1 MMAGMLTQLP
11 LPLLPAGAAEIAPGV
26 GLVTGDGGG
35 GLVSVHG
42 LATFAWDAGDEAG
55 RRLAAVQLVRLR
67 AVSQARAA
75 AAFGVDPVTVWR
87 WDQALAAGGVAGL
100 VPARRGPKGASKL
113 TPELAERIAGLDAA
127 GATLREIAAATGV
140 STFSVRNALGR
151 VASAGQPA
159 VAGAA
164 DGSAGLAAGDDDAG
178 QGAVVPVLPDP
189 VPRDGE
195 RALAR
200 WGLLGEGAVPVFTPG
215 ARYPLA
221 GLLLALPA
229 LEGTGLLAAA
239 REVYGRVKDGFYGL
253 GATLLTLV
261 FLALAGEP
269 RAEGA
274 TRVPPA
280 ALGRVLGLDRAPEVK
295 TIRRKLGELAAA
307 GQAADLIMA
316 LARRHAA
323 ARPDALGFLYI
334 DGHARVYSGTRTVQK
349 THVARLKFPAPAT
362 METWVTGQDGDPVFM
377 VVAEPSDS
385 LAGEL
390 RRLLPDLRGIVG
402 AGRRVTVCFDRGG
415 WSPALFADIT
425 GAGFDVLTW
434 RKGPAPDLP
443 AEVFTTVT
451 CTDDR
456 GRAHQ
461 YELAGTT
468 AELGISEGPR
478 KGQTVTLRQVTRRV
492 PAKGGATRQ
501 IHALTSRTDLPPGE
515 VCWRLSARWREENY
529 FRYARTRFAM
539 DALDSYAASPDAPDR
554 MVPNPA
560 RKTAAAR
567 IRQGEAAAQAAEAAR
582 DAALLQ
588 LRSPAPGQ
596 PATITNQVINAL
608 AAPAEAAWRELDE
621 ADQAAAAIPARVPL
635 GVLSP
640 DMVRL
645 DAEVKQITHAIRM
658 AAYNAETALARALHG
673 HYARAADEAYALI
686 REALTISG
694 DIHPGPGELLIQ
706 LDPLTAPRRTQAL
719 AALCDQLTAAGAR
732 YPGTDLVLRYEV
744 KSHPTPA

>member
-11 LPLLPAGAAEIAPGV
+11 LPLLPAGAGEIAPGV
-26 GLVTGDGGG
+26 GLVTGAAGG

-67 AVSQARAA
+67 AVSQAQAA

-100 VPARRGPKGASKL
+100 VPSRRGPKGASKL
-113 TPELAERIAGLDAA
+113 TPQLVERIGGLDAA
-127 GATLREIAAATGV
+127 GATLAQIAAATGV

-151 VASAGQPA
+151 VGSGGRPA
-159 VAGAA
+159 PAGAGE
-164 DGSAGLAAGDDDAG
+164 DSVDLVAGDDEDRP
-178 QGAVVPVLPDP
+178 GAAVPVLPDP
-189 VPRDGE
+189 VPRDAE

-200 WGLLGEGAVPVFTPG
+200 RGLLGEGAVPVFTPG

-229 LEGTGLLAAA
+229 LEGTGLAQAA

-253 GATLLTLV
+253 AATLLTLV

-274 TRVPPA
+274 TRVPPG

-295 TIRRKLGELAAA
+295 TIRRKLAELAAA
-307 GQAADLIMA
+307 GKAAELVMA

-323 ARPDALGFLYI
+323 ARPDALGFLYV
-334 DGHARVYSGTRTVQK
+334 DGHARVYYGTRTVQK

-362 METWVTGQDGDPVFM
+362 METWVTDSRGDPVFM
-377 VVAEPSDS
+377 VAAEPSDS

-390 RRLLPDLRGIVG
+390 RRLLPALRQVVG
-402 AGRRVTVCFDRGG
+402 QGRRVTVCFDRGG

-425 GAGFDVLTW
+425 EAGFDVLTW

-443 AEVFTTVT
+443 AATFTTVA

-456 GRAHQ
+456 GRCHE
-461 YELAGTT
+461 YDLAEATV
-468 AELGISEGPR
+468 ELGISDGPR
-478 KGQTVTLRQVTRRV
+478 KGQAVTLRQVTRRV
-492 PAKGGATRQ
+492 PAKAGATRQ
-501 IHALTSRTDLPPGE
+501 IHALTSRDDLTAGE
-515 VCWRLSARWREENY
+515 VCWRMTSRWREENY
-529 FRYARTRFAM
+529 FRYARTHFAL
-539 DALDSYAASPDAPDR
+539 DALDSYAAAPDDPDR

-560 RKTAAAR
+560 KKTAAAR
-567 IRQGEAAAQAAEAAR
+567 IRAAEQAITAAETAR

-596 PATITNQVINAL
+596 AAYLSNQVINAL
-608 AAPAEAAWRELDE
+608 GAPVEAAYLELE
-621 ADQAAAAIPARVPL
+621 QAEQAAATVPARVPL
-635 GVLSP
+635 GELAP
-640 DMVRL
+640 DMARL
-645 DAEVKQITHAIRM
+645 DAETKQITHAIRM
-658 AAYNAETALARALHG
+658 AAYNAETALARALDG
-673 HYARAADEAYALI
+673 HYARAGDEAYALI

-694 DIHPGPGELLIQ
+694 DICPGPGQLLIR

-719 AALCDQLTAAGAR
+719 AALCDQLTAAGAC

-744 KSHPTPA
+744 KSRPSPA

>member
-1 MMAGMLTQLP
+1 MLSQLP
-11 LPLLPAGAAEIAPGV
+11 LPLLPSGAAEIAPGV
-26 GLVTGDGGG
+26 GLLASEDG
-35 GLVSVHG
+35 GLVIVHG

-67 AVSQARAA
+67 AASQGQVA
-75 AAFGVDPVTVWR
+75 AAFGVDPATIWR
-87 WDQALAAGGVAGL
+87 WDQVLAADGVAGL

-113 TPELAERIAGLDAA
+113 TPELVERIAGLDAA

-151 VASAGQPA
+151 VPS
-159 VAGAA
+159 
-164 DGSAGLAAGDDDAG
+164 AG
-178 QGAVVPVLPDP
+178 QGAAAGVAAGDPLPVLPDP
-189 VPRDGE
+189 VPRQGE

-200 WGLLGEGAVPVFTPG
+200 WGLLGEGAVPVFAPG

-229 LEGTGLLAAA
+229 LEGTGLLDAA
-239 REVYGRVKDGFYGL
+239 REVYGRLKDGFYGL
-253 GATLLTLV
+253 TATLLTLV

-307 GQAADLIMA
+307 GKAADLIMA

-323 ARPDALGFLYI
+323 ARPDALGFLHV
-334 DGHARVYSGTRTVQK
+334 DGHARVYYGTRQVQK

-362 METWVTGQDGDPVFM
+362 METWVTDQDGDPVFM

-390 RRLLPDLRGIVG
+390 RGLLPALRQVVG
-402 AGRRVTVCFDRGG
+402 QGRRVTVCFDRGG

-425 GAGFDVLTW
+425 GAGFGLLTW
-434 RKGPAPDLP
+434 RKGPAPDVP
-443 AEVFTTVT
+443 AETFMTVA

-456 GRAHQ
+456 GRVHE
-461 YELAGTT
+461 YELADSTV
-468 AELGISEGPR
+468 ELGISEGPR
-478 KGQTVTLRQVTRRV
+478 KGQTVTLRQVTRLV
-492 PAKGGATRQ
+492 PAKAGGTRQ
-501 IHALTSRTDLPPGE
+501 IHALTSRTDLPAGE
-515 VCWRLSARWREENY
+515 VCWRLSSRWREENY
-529 FRYARTRFAM
+529 FRYARTRFAL
-539 DALDSYAASPDAPDR
+539 DALDSYAATPDDPDR
-554 MVPNPA
+554 KVPNPA
-560 RKTAAAR
+560 KKTAAAR
-567 IRQGEAAAQAAEAAR
+567 VRQAEAAAQAAGTAR

-596 PATITNQVINAL
+596 AAYLTNQVINAL

-621 ADQAAAAIPARVPL
+621 AEQAAASVPARVAL
-635 GVLSP
+635 GTLAP
-640 DMVRL
+640 DMARL
-645 DAEVKQITHAIRM
+645 DTETKQITHAIRM
-658 AAYNAETALARALHG
+658 AAYNAETLLARALDG
-673 HYARAADEAYALI
+673 HYARASDEAYALI
-686 REALTISG
+686 REALTVSG
-694 DIHPGPGELLIQ
+694 DICPGNGQLLIR

-719 AALCDQLTAAGAR
+719 AALCDQLNHAQAC

-744 KSHPTPA
+744 KSRPSPA

>member
-1 MMAGMLTQLP
+1 MLGQLP

-26 GLVTGDGGG
+26 GFVASDDG
-35 GLVSVHG
+35 GLVTVHG

-67 AVSQARAA
+67 AASQGQVA
-75 AAFGVDPVTVWR
+75 AAFGVDPGTIWR
-87 WDQALAAGGVAGL
+87 WDQVLAADGVAGL

-113 TPELAERIAGLDAA
+113 TPEMVGRITGLDAA

-151 VASAGQPA
+151 VASGRPA
-159 VAGAA
+159 AGAA
-164 DGSAGLAAGDDDAG
+164 EDSAGLDAGDDDAG
-178 QGAVVPVLPDP
+178 QGAVPVLPDP
-189 VPRDGE
+189 VPREGE
-195 RALAR
+195 RVLAR
-200 WGLLGEGAVPVFTPG
+200 WGLLGEGAAPVFAPG

-229 LEGTGLLAAA
+229 LEDTGLLEAA
-239 REVYGRVKDGFYGL
+239 REVYGRLKDGFYGL
-253 GATLLTLV
+253 TATLLTLV

-295 TIRRKLGELAAA
+295 TIRRKLAELAAA
-307 GQAADLIMA
+307 GKAAELVMA

-323 ARPDALGFLYI
+323 ARPDALGFLHV
-334 DGHARVYSGTRTVQK
+334 DGHARVYYGTRQVQK
-349 THVARLKFPAPAT
+349 THAARLKFPAAAT
-362 METWVTGQDGDPVFM
+362 METWVTDQDGDPVFM

-390 RRLLPDLRGIVG
+390 RRLLPALREIVG
-402 AGRRVTVCFDRGG
+402 QGRRVTVCFDRGG

-425 GAGFDVLTW
+425 EAGFGLLTW

-443 AEVFTTVT
+443 AGQFAEVA

-456 GRAHQ
+456 GRRHE
-461 YELAGTT
+461 YELADTSV
-468 AELGISEGPR
+468 ELGISDGPR
-478 KGQTVTLRQVTRRV
+478 KGQTVTLRQVTRLV
-492 PAKGGATRQ
+492 PARAGGTRQ
-501 IHALTSRTDLPPGE
+501 IHVLTSRDDLAAGE
-515 VCWRLSARWREENY
+515 VCWRMSSRWREENY
-529 FRYARTRFAM
+529 FRYARTRFAL
-539 DALDSYAASPDAPDR
+539 DALDSCAAAPDDPDR
-554 MVPNPA
+554 MVPSPA

-567 IRQGEAAAQAAEAAR
+567 VRQAEAAAQAAGTAR

-588 LRSPAPGQ
+588 LRSPAPGH
-596 PATITNQVINAL
+596 AAYLTNQVINAL
-608 AAPAEAAWRELDE
+608 AAPVEAAYLELEQAED
-621 ADQAAAAIPARVPL
+621 AAAAIPARIPL
-635 GVLSP
+635 GTLAP

-645 DAEVKQITHAIRM
+645 DAETKQITHAIRM
-658 AAYNAETALARALHG
+658 AAYNAETALARALDG
-673 HYARAADEAYALI
+673 HYARAGDEAYALI
-686 REALTISG
+686 REALTTSG
-694 DIHPGPGELLIQ
+694 DICPGNGHLLIR

-719 AALCDQLTAAGAR
+719 AALCHQLTAAGIC
-732 YPGTDLVLRYEV
+732 YPGTDLILRYEV
-744 KSHPTPA
+744 KSHPSPA

>member
-1 MMAGMLTQLP
+1 M
-11 LPLLPAGAAEIAPGV
+11 
-26 GLVTGDGGG
+26 
-35 GLVSVHG
+35 SVHG

-67 AVSQARAA
+67 AASQAQAA

-100 VPARRGPKGASKL
+100 LPARRGPKGASKL
-113 TPELAERIAGLDAA
+113 TAELAARIRELDAA
-127 GATLREIAAATGV
+127 GATLSEIAAATGV

-151 VASAGQPA
+151 VAPAGGRRTGPPKTAQAGTRGTVTSAR
-159 VAGAA
+159 AGRFRCCRTRFPGT
-164 DGSAGLAAGDDDAG
+164 GSGCWPGGGCWARAPCRCSPR
-178 QGAVVPVLPDP
+178 VP
-189 VPRDGE
+189 GI
-195 RALAR
+195 R
-200 WGLLGEGAVPVFTPG
+200 WPGCCWRCRRWKTPG
-215 ARYPLA
+215 CWRLRERCTA
-221 GLLLALPA
+221 GS
-229 LEGTGLLAAA
+229 
-239 REVYGRVKDGFYGL
+239 KDGFYGL
-253 GATLLTLV
+253 AATLLTLV

-307 GQAADLIMA
+307 GKAADLIMA
-316 LARRHAA
+316 LARHHAA
-323 ARPDALGFLYI
+323 ARPDTLGFLYV
-334 DGHARVYSGTRTVQK
+334 DGHARVYYGTRDVQK

-390 RRLLPDLRGIVG
+390 RRLLPQLRGIVG
-402 AGRRVTVCFDRGG
+402 EGRRVTVCFDRGG

-425 GAGFDVLTW
+425 EAGFDLLTW

-443 AEVFTTVT
+443 AEEFTTIT
-451 CTDDR
+451 CADDR
-456 GRAHQ
+456 GREHR
-461 YELAGTT
+461 YDLAGTT
-468 AELGISEGPR
+468 VTLAISEGPR

-492 PAKGGATRQ
+492 PARGGGTRQ
-501 IHALTSRTDLPPGE
+501 IHALTSRTDLAAGE
-515 VCWRLSARWREENY
+515 VCWRLTSRWREENY
-529 FRYARTRFAM
+529 FRYARTHFAL
-539 DALDSYAASPDAPDR
+539 DALDSHAATPDDPDR

-560 RKTAAAR
+560 KKTAAAR
-567 IRQGEAAAQAAEAAR
+567 IRQAEAAARAAETAR

-596 PATITNQVINAL
+596 AAYLTNQVINAL
-608 AAPAEAAWRELDE
+608 AAPVEAAWQELE
-621 ADQAAAAIPARVPL
+621 QADQAAAATPARVPL
-635 GVLSP
+635 GTLAP
-640 DMVRL
+640 DMARL
-645 DAEVKQITHAIRM
+645 DAETKQITHAIRM
-658 AAYNAETALARALHG
+658 AAYNAETALARALDG
-673 HYARAADEAYALI
+673 HYARAGDEAYALI
-686 REALTISG
+686 REALTVSG
-694 DIHPGPGELLIQ
+694 DICPGSSELLIR

-732 YPGTDLVLRYEV
+732 YPGTNLVLRYEV
-744 KSHPTPA
+744 KSHPSPA

>member
-1 MMAGMLTQLP
+1 MAGMLTQLP
-11 LPLLPAGAAEIAPGV
+11 LPLLPAGAAEIVPGV
-26 GLVTGDGGG
+26 GLVTGEGGG

-55 RRLAAVQLVRLR
+55 RRMAAVQLVRLR
-67 AVSQARAA
+67 AVSQAQAA

-100 VPARRGPKGASKL
+100 VSSRRGPRGASKL
-113 TPELAERIAGLDAA
+113 TPELAARIRDLDAA
-127 GATLREIAAATGV
+127 GAKLREIAAVTGV

-151 VASAGQPA
+151 VASRGPSAANGVIAGQ
-159 VAGAA
+159 
-164 DGSAGLAAGDDDAG
+164 AAGDG
-178 QGAVVPVLPDP
+178 EEGADTAVPVLPDP

-195 RALAR
+195 RVLAR
-200 WGLLGEGAVPVFTPG
+200 WGLLGEGAVPVFTAG

-229 LEGTGLLAAA
+229 LEGTGLLDAA
-239 REVYGRVKDGFYGL
+239 RQVYGRLRNGYYGL
-253 GATLLTLV
+253 AATLLTLV

-295 TIRRKLGELAAA
+295 TIRRKLGELAVAGKAA
-307 GQAADLIMA
+307 ELIMA
-316 LARRHAA
+316 LACHHAA
-323 ARPDALGFLYI
+323 TRPDALGFLYV
-334 DGHARVYSGTRTVQK
+334 DGHARVYDGTRQVQK

-390 RRLLPDLRGIVG
+390 RRLLPKLRGIVG
-402 AGRRVTVCFDRGG
+402 QGRRVTVCFDRGG

-443 AEVFTTVT
+443 AEMFTTVT
-451 CTDDR
+451 CADDR
-456 GRAHQ
+456 DRAHQ
-461 YELAGTT
+461 YDLAEVMV
-468 AELGISEGPR
+468 ELGISEGPR
-478 KGQTVTLRQVTRRV
+478 KGQTVTLRQVTRLV
-492 PAKGGATRQ
+492 PAKGGGTRQ
-501 IHALTSRTDLPPGE
+501 IHVLTSRTDLEAGE
-515 VCWRLSARWREENY
+515 VCWRLTSRWREENY
-529 FRYARTRFAM
+529 FRYARTHFAL
-539 DALDSYAASPDAPDR
+539 DALDCYAAAPDDPDR
-554 MVPNPA
+554 TVPNPA
-560 RKTAAAR
+560 KKTAAAR
-567 IRQGEAAAQAAEAAR
+567 IRQAEAATRAAETAR
-582 DAALLQ
+582 DAALLE

-596 PATITNQVINAL
+596 AAWITNQVINAL
-608 AAPAEAAWRELDE
+608 AAPVEAAWHELDDAE
-621 ADQAAAAIPARVPL
+621 QAAAAIPARVPL
-635 GVLSP
+635 GTLTP

-658 AAYNAETALARALHG
+658 AAYNAETLLARALHG
-673 HYARAADEAYALI
+673 HYARAGDEAYALI
-686 REALTISG
+686 REALAVSG
-694 DIHPGPGELLIQ
+694 DIRPGDGELLIR

-719 AALCDQLTAAGAR
+719 AALCDQLNRAGAR
-732 YPGTDLVLRYEV
+732 YPGTDLILRYEV
-744 KSHPTPA
+744 KSRPGTA

>member
-1 MMAGMLTQLP
+1 MMALMLSQLP

-26 GLVTGDGGG
+26 GFLAGEQG
-35 GLVSVHG
+35 GLVTVHG
-42 LATFAWDAGDEAG
+42 LATFAWDGGDEAG

-67 AVSQARAA
+67 AASQGQVAG
-75 AAFGVDPVTVWR
+75 AFGVDPGTIWR

-113 TPELAERIAGLDAA
+113 TPQLAEQIAGLDAA

-140 STFSVRNALGR
+140 STFTVRNALGR
-151 VASAGQPA
+151 VASGGRPA
-159 VAGAA
+159 AGAA
-164 DGSAGLAAGDDDAG
+164 EDSAGPAAGDDDAG
-178 QGAVVPVLPDP
+178 QGAVPVLPDP
-189 VPRDGE
+189 VPRDAE

-200 WGLLGEGAVPVFTPG
+200 WGLLGEGAAPVFTPG

-229 LEGTGLLAAA
+229 LEGTGLLAVA
-239 REVYGRVKDGFYGL
+239 REVYGQLRDGFYGL
-253 GATLLTLV
+253 TATLLTLV

-295 TIRRKLGELAAA
+295 TIRRKLAELAAA
-307 GQAADLIMA
+307 GKAADLIMA

-323 ARPDALGFLYI
+323 ARPDALGFLCV
-334 DGHARVYSGTRTVQK
+334 DGHARVYYGTRTVQK

-362 METWVTGQDGDPVFM
+362 METWVTDSRGDPVFM
-377 VVAEPSDS
+377 VIAEPSDS

-390 RRLLPDLRGIVG
+390 RRLLPALRGIVG
-402 AGRRVTVCFDRGG
+402 QGRRVTVCFDRGG

-425 GAGFDVLTW
+425 AAGFDVLTW

-443 AEVFTTVT
+443 AEVFTAIT

-456 GRAHQ
+456 GRAHD
-461 YELAGTT
+461 YELADSTV
-468 AELGISEGPR
+468 ELGISEGAR

-492 PAKGGATRQ
+492 PARAGAIRQ
-501 IHALTSRTDLPPGE
+501 IHALTSRDDLPAGE
-515 VCWRLSARWREENY
+515 VCWRLSSRWREENY
-529 FRYARTRFAM
+529 FRYARTRFAL
-539 DALDSYAASPDAPDR
+539 DALDSYAAAPDDPDR

-567 IRQGEAAAQAAEAAR
+567 VRQAEAAAQAAETAR
-582 DAALLQ
+582 AAALLQ

-596 PATITNQVINAL
+596 AAYLSNQVINAL
-608 AAPAEAAWRELDE
+608 AAPVEAAWRELEE
-621 ADQAAAAIPARVPL
+621 ADSAAVSVPARIPL
-635 GVLSP
+635 GTLAP

-645 DAEVKQITHAIRM
+645 DAETKQITHAIRM
-658 AAYNAETALARALHG
+658 AAYNAETTLARALDG
-673 HYARAADEAYALI
+673 HYARAGDEAYALI
-686 REALTISG
+686 REALTVSG
-694 DIHPGPGELLIQ
+694 DICPGSGQLLIR

-719 AALCDQLTAAGAR
+719 AALCDQLNQAQAC

-744 KSHPTPA
+744 KPHPGIA